1 MNSWELH
8 IEDASYDELGWI
20 ARELVDGVCSQNL
33 ATMLSSVTTFL
44 YLAIP
49 RLQYLAT
56 SRLYGFVNPIG
67 VRGEVGKAVQCN
79 QRCRTPRCMDEETTG
94 HSYDS
99 AV

>member
-8 IEDASYDELGWI
+8 IENASCNELGWI

-49 RLQYLAT
+49 RLSCNVEIVWLCEPNRC
-56 SRLYGFVNPIG
+56 SRGG
-67 VRGEVGKAVQCN
+67 RKGGAV
-79 QRCRTPRCMDEETTG
+79 
-94 HSYDS
+94 
-99 AV
+99 